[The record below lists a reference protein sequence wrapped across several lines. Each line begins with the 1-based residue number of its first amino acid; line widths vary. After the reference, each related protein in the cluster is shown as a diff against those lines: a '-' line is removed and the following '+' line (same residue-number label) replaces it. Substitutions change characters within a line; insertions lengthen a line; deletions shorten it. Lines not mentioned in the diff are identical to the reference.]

1 MVKRFAGFEFD
12 AQRGV
17 LRYSGETV
25 PLQEQPL
32 NLLKL
37 LLERPGEIVDR
48 QRIRRELWGR
58 AHVDFEHG
66 INTAVRKLRRAL
78 ESRGASGI
86 SIATSVGRG
95 YRIIIPEDTP
105 TFQTPTT
112 LRLGLR
118 VHAGQRDTDTGQ
130 HLLLLEEELASRLS
144 DATGYEVSIGGP
156 LPDETLALE
165 VFAADWMGEGRMSA
179 ELMDRSA
186 GVSLWSAIG
195 AVVPGEVLMM
205 LSRLVVEVAIE
216 LAKIPDKPSPDS
228 RNAFPRARVAK
239 PVRDKEGHG
248 AFLTGR
254 FLFAQRNPKALLAA
268 KDQFEIACERC
279 PEFSLAQASL
289 SRTCRFLTIF
299 EVSDPMPLWEQAER
313 HAIRAVE
320 LDSRC
325 SEAQSSLACI
335 LARYRWRWLDGC
347 VAYEK
352 ALRLNPEDQETL
364 CDYGVALLAMG
375 EYNEAV
381 RCIDRVLVLDPRFAV
396 GRATV
401 ALGWIMQGRREKGVE
416 LLTQMTETM
425 PDFLTPWIYLGI
437 EHLNSECWQQAE
449 ISFRRALI
457 LAPENPSLLSLLAQ
471 SLAGASCTEE
481 TDVLVDQLQALG
493 NRRYVS
499 PTASALGALAVGNT
513 SDSLIAIARAVT
525 ERDANFALYRR
536 LRCFDSIRDS
546 REFSNT
552 LTAMHLRSG

>member
-1 MVKRFAGFEFD
+1 MMKKFAGFEFD
-12 AQRGV
+12 RQRGI
-17 LRYSGETV
+17 LRYSGENV

-32 NLLKL
+32 TLLKL

-48 QRIRRELWGR
+48 QRIRRELWGG

-95 YRIIIPEDTP
+95 YRILIPEDAP
-105 TFQTPTT
+105 SPAA
-112 LRLGLR
+112 LSAARLGLR
-118 VHAGQRDTDTGQ
+118 VYSGQRDTDTGQ
-130 HLLLLEEELASRLS
+130 HLLLLEDELASRLS
-144 DATGYEVSIGGP
+144 EATGYEVSVGDP

-165 VFAADWMGEGRMSA
+165 VFAADWMDEGRMSA
-179 ELMDRSA
+179 ELMDRSS

-195 AVVPGEVLMM
+195 AVFPGEVLMM
-205 LSRLVVEVAIE
+205 LSRLVIEVAIALE
-216 LAKIPDKPSPDS
+216 KRPDQPSSQSLNAPQTTSLASPAD
-228 RNAFPRARVAK
+228 
-239 PVRDKEGHG
+239 DKEGRE

-268 KDQFEIACERC
+268 KDQFELACERC
-279 PEFSLAQASL
+279 PEFALAHASL

-375 EYNEAV
+375 EFNEAV
-381 RCIDRVLVLDPRFAV
+381 RCLDRVLVLDPRFAV

-401 ALGWIMQGRREKGVE
+401 ALGWIMQGQRAKGVE

-425 PDFLTPWIYLGI
+425 PDFLTSWIYLGI
-437 EHLNSECWQQAE
+437 DHLNSERWQQAQT
-449 ISFRRALI
+449 SFRRALN

-471 SLAGASCTEE
+471 SLAGEGHTVDTTA
-481 TDVLVDQLQALG
+481 LVDELHALG
-493 NRRYVS
+493 SHRYIS
-499 PTASALGALAVGNT
+499 PTARALGALAVGNP
-513 SDSLIAIARAVT
+513 SDALVAISCAVP

-536 LRCFDSIRDS
+536 LRAFDPIRKS
-546 REFSNT
+546 REFQAT
-552 LTAMHLRSG
+552 LAAMHLRDS